1 MKGVIRG
8 NSKVA
13 LTGSLTI
20 TRDIEQ
26 KQSDAHQDQL
36 VIFRLKQE
44 YPEFDLRVFATIVST
59 IAVQDGFRVPLE
71 TFRELVRKE
80 LLKLVT
86 VIFPDHAFNERTNVH
101 TLYETVF
108 QFLDDRDNKI
118 KAYKG

>member
-1 MKGVIRG
+1 MKDIIRG
-8 NSKVA
+8 KSQAA
-13 LTGSLTI
+13 LTGSLII
-20 TRDIEQ
+20 TRDIVK

-44 YPEFDLRVFATIVST
+44 YPEFDLRVFATIIST
-59 IAVQDGFRVPLE
+59 IAMQDGFRVPLE
-71 TFRELVRKE
+71 TFRELLRKE

-86 VIFPDHAFNERTNVH
+86 VIFPDHVFNERTNVH

-108 QFLDDRDNKI
+108 QFLEDRDNKI

>member
-1 MKGVIRG
+1 MKSVIRG

-44 YPEFDLRVFATIVST
+44 YPEFDLRVFAAIVST

-86 VIFPDHAFNERTNVH
+86 VIFPDHAFNERTNIH

-108 QFLDDRDNKI
+108 QFLEDRDNKI